1 MQSFTFHA
9 TEEKELHIVNAH
21 EVALVVGEDV
31 AVVELVV
38 LLVVVEVVFEFA
50 MKKGPEGP
58 CCACRWS
65 CRLELDHVRPDAQF
79 VQVVRPAL
87 HHVPPCW

>member
-1 MQSFTFHA
+1 MD
-9 TEEKELHIVNAH
+9 ELELHLLYMHKFV
-21 EVALVVGEDV
+21 LVVGEDV

-58 CCACRWS
+58 CM
-65 CRLELDHVRPDAQF
+65 LGVLRP
-79 VQVVRPAL
+79 VRPAT
-87 HHVPPCW
+87 

>member
-1 MQSFTFHA
+1 MHKF
-9 TEEKELHIVNAH
+9 V
-21 EVALVVGEDV
+21 LVVGEDV

-38 LLVVVEVVFEFA
+38 LLVVVGVVFEFA

-58 CCACRWS
+58 CSARRCSSRFK
-65 CRLELDHVRPDAQF
+65 LDHVRANAQF
-79 VQVVRPAL
+79 VQVVRPPL

>member
-1 MQSFTFHA
+1 MQSFAFHA

-21 EVALVVGEDV
+21 KVALVVGEDV

-50 MKKGPEGP
+50 MKKAPKGL
-58 CCACRWS
+58 AV
-65 CRLELDHVRPDAQF
+65 HVGGHA
-79 VQVVRPAL
+79 AL
-87 HHVPPCW
+87 NWITSAPMRSLSR